1 MADADWF
8 LYLLR
13 CADGSFYAGVTTDLD
28 RRLAEHNGDRPGGAR
43 YTRAR
48 RPVTLARAQ
57 PCQGRAEAC
66 RLEARLKRLDRAA
79 KQRWAAEQCELEG

>member
-1 MADADWF
+1 MPDTVWH

-13 CADGSFYAGVTTDLD
+13 CADGTFYAGVTTDLD

-43 YTRAR
+43 YTRTR
-48 RPVTLARAQ
+48 RPVTLARAH
-57 PCQGRAEAC
+57 PCDGRAQAC

-79 KQRWAAEQCELEG
+79 KQQWAAERQELEG